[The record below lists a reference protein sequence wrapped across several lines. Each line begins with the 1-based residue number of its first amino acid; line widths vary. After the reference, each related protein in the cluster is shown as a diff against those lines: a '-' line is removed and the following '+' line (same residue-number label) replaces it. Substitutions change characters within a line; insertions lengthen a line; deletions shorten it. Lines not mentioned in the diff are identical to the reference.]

1 MKEFSYIITDKDGI
15 HARPAGELVKIAKE
29 FETNILIRANE
40 KDGDCKRIFTVMAL
54 GVKKGQEVTLRF
66 EGPDEDK
73 AFEAVTGFMKE
84 KL

>member
-29 FETNILIRANE
+29 FESIILIMANE
-40 KDGDCKRIFTVMAL
+40 KDGDCKRIFTVMAF
-54 GVKKGQEVTLRF
+54 GVIKGQEVTLRF

>member
-1 MKEFSYIITDKDGI
+1 
-15 HARPAGELVKIAKE
+15 
-29 FETNILIRANE
+29 
-40 KDGDCKRIFTVMAL
+40 MAL
-54 GVKKGQEVTLRF
+54 GVKKGQEVILRF